1 MDNSRTLLTIGHLA
15 TTRHSTG
22 NGLWSIS
29 GGRGGFPE
37 AKPAPL
43 TVALEHAAM
52 LFSSVLMWGTTQA
65 CVFLLR
71 FHPYPGLLPPYWA
84 RIFQSFLP

>member
-29 GGRGGFPE
+29 GGRGGFP
-37 AKPAPL
+37 AFGGTKAGSQAGTANGARPGA
-43 TVALEHAAM
+43 H
-52 LFSSVLMWGTTQA
+52 SSVG
-65 CVFLLR
+65 
-71 FHPYPGLLPPYWA
+71 G
-84 RIFQSFLP
+84 